1 MSPIYGFTPDDL
13 ADIRAKERKEP
24 LYVALVRASQDG
36 NGRAEQVLRDIE
48 EYRTLAATLPSDRL
62 IHLVYEK
69 SGYPDLVQA
78 MPNGTLRLANVRL
91 LMEYAKKYES
101 SGFNGLSG
109 FVRMLDRLEQQ
120 DADLAS
126 ASSVSGAEV
135 VQIMSIHRSKG
146 LEFPVCILAGCSRRF
161 NKERGD
167 VLLHPE
173 LGLGVK
179 LRDSETGARMTTL
192 PREAAALEIDR
203 GEMSEELRVLY
214 VAMTRAKEKL
224 LLLTTVKD
232 AEKTLGKL
240 ASRLTEEP
248 RLQPYVVRSASC
260 ISDWLLLCA
269 MRHPDGGVLRE
280 MAAALPGITLPCD
293 TPWKIGVVYPEVQEE
308 SLPIEEE
315 GQALPDITLQKDLE
329 QKLNYVYPYDGLRG
343 VPTKVA
349 ASDLAAEPFSF
360 QYAATARPAFLSEQ
374 GLTPAERGTA
384 LHHFMQFCDFA
395 VARVDPAQEKD
406 RLVKQGFLS
415 REEGEAVEI
424 RRVQAFFASSLAQR
438 MFQADQILRE
448 YRFTVE
454 ITAGEVQPGLP
465 QTLANEAVVMQ
476 GAVDCAFEEDG
487 KWVVVD
493 FKTDHAK
500 DEEALWKR
508 YAAQLALYR
517 RALVACTGIPVK
529 ECLLYSFFLNRE
541 IRGKEL
547 PEYAIKAF
555 E

>member
-1 MSPIYGFTPDDL
+1 M
-13 ADIRAKERKEP
+13 
-24 LYVALVRASQDG
+24 
-36 NGRAEQVLRDIE
+36 
-48 EYRTLAATLPSDRL
+48 LAATLPSDRL

-78 MPNGTLRLANVRL
+78 MPNGALRLANVRL

-232 AEKTLGKL
+232 AE
-240 ASRLTEEP
+240 
-248 RLQPYVVRSASC
+248 
-260 ISDWLLLCA
+260 
-269 MRHPDGGVLRE
+269 RH
-280 MAAALPGITLPCD
+280 
-293 TPWKIGVVYPEVQEE
+293 WE
-308 SLPIEEE
+308 SWP
-315 GQALPDITLQKDLE
+315 
-329 QKLNYVYPYDGLRG
+329 
-343 VPTKVA
+343 
-349 ASDLAAEPFSF
+349 
-360 QYAATARPAFLSEQ
+360 
-374 GLTPAERGTA
+374 
-384 LHHFMQFCDFA
+384 
-395 VARVDPAQEKD
+395 
-406 RLVKQGFLS
+406 
-415 REEGEAVEI
+415 
-424 RRVQAFFASSLAQR
+424 
-438 MFQADQILRE
+438 
-448 YRFTVE
+448 
-454 ITAGEVQPGLP
+454 
-465 QTLANEAVVMQ
+465 
-476 GAVDCAFEEDG
+476 
-487 KWVVVD
+487 
-493 FKTDHAK
+493 
-500 DEEALWKR
+500 
-508 YAAQLALYR
+508 
-517 RALVACTGIPVK
+517 PV
-529 ECLLYSFFLNRE
+529 
-541 IRGKEL
+541 
-547 PEYAIKAF
+547 
-555 E
+555 

>member
-1 MSPIYGFTPDDL
+1 M
-13 ADIRAKERKEP
+13 
-24 LYVALVRASQDG
+24 
-36 NGRAEQVLRDIE
+36 
-48 EYRTLAATLPSDRL
+48 
-62 IHLVYEK
+62 
-69 SGYPDLVQA
+69 
-78 MPNGTLRLANVRL
+78 
-91 LMEYAKKYES
+91 
-101 SGFNGLSG
+101 
-109 FVRMLDRLEQQ
+109 
-120 DADLAS
+120 
-126 ASSVSGAEV
+126 
-135 VQIMSIHRSKG
+135 
-146 LEFPVCILAGCSRRF
+146 
-161 NKERGD
+161 
-167 VLLHPE
+167 LHPE